1 MQAVDEF
8 ILELGLKESNAE
20 KRRKI
25 TALALHEEE
34 WTRVRLFCNILQVH
48 FVIIILYWNAN
59 DVGLKLQHADEAQQ
73 AFSSSSTPT
82 LQNALPALEKL
93 YTAWERSTTKAR
105 YAPFI
110 PALTAGMAKVNAYYE
125 RTAASDAHIMAMGKR

>member
-1 MQAVDEF
+1 M
-8 ILELGLKESNAE
+8 
-20 KRRKI
+20 
-25 TALALHEEE
+25 
-34 WTRVRLFCNILQVH
+34 
-48 FVIIILYWNAN
+48 
-59 DVGLKLQHADEAQQ
+59 GLKLQHADEAQQ
-73 AFSSSSTPT
+73 VFSSSSTPT

-125 RTAASDAHIMAMGKR
+125 RTAASDAHIMAMGKRSVDRIIAH